1 MSNIKE
7 VLSEKATTVKAKAKE
22 FGSNTYEFCQ
32 KHKEA
37 LIVFV
42 PVMVSGTI
50 ELIKIAARSR
60 NTKEDKYLK
69 ENYVYDR
76 SSGHYYELKRQP
88 KSSEWRLIDQRKA
101 EGELLG
107 DILNDMRILK

>member
-7 VLSEKATTVKAKAKE
+7 FLTEKSIAVRAKAKE
-22 FGSNTYEFCQ
+22 LKGNAYEFCHE
-32 KHKEA
+32 HKEA
-37 LIVFV
+37 LIVLI

>member
-7 VLSEKATTVKAKAKE
+7 FLTEKSIAVRAKAKE
-22 FGSNTYEFCQ
+22 LKGNAYEFCHE
-32 KHKEA
+32 HKEA
-37 LIVFV
+37 LIVLI

-69 ENYVYDR
+69 EN
-76 SSGHYYELKRQP
+76 
-88 KSSEWRLIDQRKA
+88 
-101 EGELLG
+101 
-107 DILNDMRILK
+107 